1 MGKNDLSKDF
11 SILSKDLLEFYSTI
25 FFKGD
30 KKEARRAL
38 DATNSDMRTSDTVV
52 ISLFAGFI
60 IILIMCCAYFCNPE
74 DGGPLAS
81 SELSSSIYVFFVTF
95 VFVWILFASG
105 LCIQIWKHYH
115 INYEF
120 LFEIDPTYRMYHVQ
134 FYKVSLIFFF
144 VWMLCLFWQIVKMKM
159 PDQFN
164 NDYATLSLC
173 CLLLFLVLCM
183 IPFPILYSR
192 ARLSL
197 AKSLV
202 KIIISPIPWVVFRD
216 FILADILTS
225 MITPI

>member
-1 MGKNDLSKDF
+1 MVGKNDLSKDF

-95 VFVWILFASG
+95 VFV
-105 LCIQIWKHYH
+105 C
-115 INYEF
+115 
-120 LFEIDPTYRMYHVQ
+120 DV
-134 FYKVSLIFFF
+134 
-144 VWMLCLFWQIVKMKM
+144 
-159 PDQFN
+159 
-164 NDYATLSLC
+164 
-173 CLLLFLVLCM
+173 VLCDVCFGVTCV
-183 IPFPILYSR
+183 I
-192 ARLSL
+192 
-197 AKSLV
+197 V
-202 KIIISPIPWVVFRD
+202 
-216 FILADILTS
+216 
-225 MITPI
+225 